1 MASHVESNSLS
12 EAICCDSQSRGY
24 SRWVGTLSVSNPRPY
39 ITLTNQISSSEIIN
53 PSFAYPKRKQVI
65 PIIADAMI
73 AVFVPIISIILVNIV
88 GIATHGPHGKR
99 LCMTGKRGG
108 ILLGRGSFWNV
119 NNGCMGVIYS
129 VMTGATLQIIIK
141 LVIGGLRPH
150 FLTVCDPQIDGV
162 QGMGYGRL
170 YFDTSVCRDHTD
182 PKRRDEIANAMQSFP
197 SGHSIAAWA
206 GLLYLSLYFNAHLK
220 IFSNYHPSY
229 WKLLLFVTP
238 MLAATLIVGSLLLD
252 MSHNWYDIVLGSVLG
267 AVMAILSYRMC
278 FAAVWDFR
286 FNHIPLARDPRIPGL
301 NYSIEE
307 LEDWSGGCA
316 TRRGGWGVARRYST
330 FNRGWGAPGDCAL
343 QSAGVSPG
351 LAGVDSL
358 GGWRC
363 HHRDREC
370 RSGVYN
376 EESTAREPAMP
387 TGARG
392 PAV

>member
-1 MASHVESNSLS
+1 M
-12 EAICCDSQSRGY
+12 
-24 SRWVGTLSVSNPRPY
+24 GTLSVSNLQSN

-53 PSFAYPKRKQVI
+53 PSFAYPKRKQII

-73 AVFVPIISIILVNIV
+73 AVFVPIISIILVNIA

-162 QGMGYGRL
+162 QGMGYGGL
-170 YFDTSVCRDHTD
+170 YFDTSVCRDHAD

-343 QSAGVSPG
+343 QSAGVSAG

-363 HHRDREC
+363 HRRDREC
-370 RSGVYN
+370 RSGMYN
-376 EESTAREPAMP
+376 EESTAREPAVP
-387 TGARG
+387 AGARG
-392 PAV
+392 PAA